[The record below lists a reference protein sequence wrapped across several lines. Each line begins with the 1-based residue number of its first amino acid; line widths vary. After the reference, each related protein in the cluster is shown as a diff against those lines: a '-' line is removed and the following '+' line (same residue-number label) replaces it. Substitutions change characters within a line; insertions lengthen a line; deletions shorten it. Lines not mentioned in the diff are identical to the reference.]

1 MTKGRVCVQLKS
13 SVCLKTITL
22 PHSSKHK
29 LVDAALSAMGAA
41 QGLAANPDAP
51 YRTSHEQS
59 VPVLR
64 PHLLKAEADAHSRTE
79 T

>member
-1 MTKGRVCVQLKS
+1 MTKGRVCVQLRS

-29 LVDAALSAMGAA
+29 LVDAASECHGAA
-41 QGLAANPDAP
+41 QGLAANPEAP
-51 YRTSHEQS
+51 YRASHEQS

-64 PHLLKAEADAHSRTE
+64 PHLLKAEADAHSHTE